1 MEVLKSMLNI
11 FVWFMLIAAMASVML
26 MVYAVASHSSERS
39 FFLIFASICTFLYT
53 AGYLLE
59 IISTTLEASFMG
71 VRVQKMG
78 TPLLV
83 VFNYLFMRDVYGE
96 KRFSASGYCLLF
108 ALPVFNLFTAQ
119 AYPIVRLH
127 YTGIEYFYNGY
138 FANCQ
143 GHPGPMSY
151 VATVYNFLL
160 VSLSIRRILKH
171 LKGGS
176 KLQKRQGVCLLV
188 SILIPLFVNIYHIIS
203 YNHLRPDI
211 NPFAVSVSLALLLYS
226 VRNQNLLNVVPL
238 ARAQVIE
245 SMADAFIVCGR
256 DFSFLDANQAAKEL
270 FPQLRTLIP
279 GETMEQVKQFE
290 GHNELC
296 LQINGEMRFYK
307 VTQTRIRQ
315 SSKDNGICIVFHDI
329 TDKET
334 QLKSL
339 YGKATFDPLMHIYNR
354 AAFFDFA
361 SLKLNADEAKE
372 QPYGLLM
379 IDLDHFKMVND
390 TYGHP
395 CGDIVL
401 EAIAA
406 IVRNHF
412 SKGDIV
418 GRYGGEEIVVLMED
432 ISARQMLD
440 TVEKLREVIE
450 HKTIYC
456 HENSICLTASIGMA
470 HSSAG
475 NVHSLEDMILQAD
488 LALYEAKNGGRNCA
502 CLYEAPVS

>member
-1 MEVLKSMLNI
+1 MLNI

-59 IISTTLEASFMG
+59 IISPTLEASFMG

-78 TPLLV
+78 T
-83 VFNYLFMRDVYGE
+83 
-96 KRFSASGYCLLF
+96 
-108 ALPVFNLFTAQ
+108 
-119 AYPIVRLH
+119 
-127 YTGIEYFYNGY
+127 
-138 FANCQ
+138 
-143 GHPGPMSY
+143 
-151 VATVYNFLL
+151 
-160 VSLSIRRILKH
+160 
-171 LKGGS
+171 
-176 KLQKRQGVCLLV
+176 
-188 SILIPLFVNIYHIIS
+188 
-203 YNHLRPDI
+203 
-211 NPFAVSVSLALLLYS
+211 
-226 VRNQNLLNVVPL
+226 
-238 ARAQVIE
+238 
-245 SMADAFIVCGR
+245 
-256 DFSFLDANQAAKEL
+256 
-270 FPQLRTLIP
+270 QLRTLIP

-296 LQINGEMRFYK
+296 LQINGERRFYK

-315 SSKDNGICIVFHDI
+315 SSKDNGICFVFHDI

-361 SLKLNADEAKE
+361 GLKLNADEAKE

-418 GRYGGEEIVVLMED
+418 GRYGGEEIVVLMEN
-432 ISARQMLD
+432 ISVRQMLD

-456 HENSICLTASIGMA
+456 HENSIGLTASIGMA
-470 HSSAG
+470 HSPAG

-502 CLYEAPVS
+502 CLYEVPVS